1 MSVTIPTEELHG
13 LVWGY
18 RFDDTGS
25 STRLDGAAAIRALED
40 RDSWIWL
47 HFDLGDQRALHFL
60 KNLPCVPAEA
70 LAILTGTDE
79 RQHMDHIADTHGS
92 VIAGVAM
99 DFERTDDIPD
109 VRKMIPWRFC
119 MMPHA
124 FISARRHPLL
134 TMQQMNF
141 NIMGGSRFDSVL
153 HLFDAILHSY
163 ISALAKV
170 SHSLT
175 EQLDTVEDD
184 MLEDREI
191 GDFEVLSSVRRSATR
206 LTRQTMPLRE
216 MITHLLSERPKWFTS
231 DAADDCNHVLQ
242 RLLTVAAD
250 LTALQ
255 ERARALVD
263 EINSRQAE
271 QTNKR
276 LMLLTVL
283 SGVMLP
289 PTLIS
294 GIFGMN
300 VDGLPW
306 REGPLGFSYAIGL
319 MLLSV
324 IGLLI
329 WLRKLRL
336 V

>member
-1 MSVTIPTEELHG
+1 MSETIPAEELHG

-25 STRLDGAAAIRALED
+25 SIRLDGVAAIRALED

-60 KNLPCVPAEA
+60 RNLPCVPAEA
-70 LAILTGTDE
+70 LAVLTGTDE
-79 RQHMDHIADTHGS
+79 RQHMDHIADAQGS

-170 SHSLT
+170 SHHLT

-191 GDFEVLSSVRRSATR
+191 GDFEVLSAVRRNATR
-206 LTRQTMPLRE
+206 LTRQTLPLRE
-216 MITHLLSERPKWFTS
+216 MISHLLGERPDWFTPE
-231 DAADDCNHVLQ
+231 AADDCTHVSQ
-242 RLLTVAAD
+242 RLITVAAD

-263 EINSRQAE
+263 EIGSRQTE
-271 QTNKR
+271 QTNRR
-276 LMLLTVL
+276 LMLLTVI
-283 SGVMLP
+283 SAVMLP
-289 PTLIS
+289 PTLIT

-300 VDGLPW
+300 VEGLPFKDASM
-306 REGPLGFSYAIGL
+306 GFLYTIGL
-319 MLLSV
+319 MVLSV
-324 IGLLI
+324 VALLI